1 MKYGFDP
8 QEDALKRGQTPEQPN
23 WGQEAKDSWGTLWS
37 AAGDTVS
44 RTHIPTETGDYR
56 RYYENLPEAILSG
69 VPLEVTPQQAVN
81 VMRGLELACE
91 SSQQKRTLPFAEL

>member
-1 MKYGFDP
+1 MVLIRKKTR
-8 QEDALKRGQTPEQPN
+8 L
-23 WGQEAKDSWGTLWS
+23 S
-37 AAGDTVS
+37 AARHRNSRTGDRRPRIAGARCGPPRGTVS

-56 RYYENLPEAILSG
+56 RYYENLREAILSG